1 MRIGIVAPSCRI
13 DEDVV
18 ARVSALAEGRA
29 ELVWHPQCFLSDGHF
44 AGPDAA
50 RAQALLDHANDPTID
65 AIWFAR
71 GGYGACRIVD
81 RVIDGLVPAARGKT
95 YLGYSDGGT
104 LLGALY
110 AAGIGQVAHG
120 PMPAD
125 IRRQGGE
132 AAVVRALDWL
142 VERDSSALEPSLGEG
157 PAVAFNIVILA
168 HLAGTRHLPDLAGH
182 PLNDHAFLS
191 AIKQRPEVWQRSHSG
206 GRRDG
211 AAITGGRSRTGRH
224 ERDRRGDRAGA
235 VAVVGGGTRLAD
247 FAKMRS
253 RRSGRSLP
261 TGGGLS
267 SCPTGSLPV
276 AVRVIRPLAP

>member
-182 PLNDHAFLS
+182 VLMIEEVDEYLYRTDRDLAQVMAAVKGLAGVRLGRISKVPENDPDFGAT
-191 AIKQRPEVWQRSHSG
+191 PEAVV
-206 GRRDG
+206 RDWC
-211 AAITGGRSRTGRH
+211 A
-224 ERDRRGDRAGA
+224 RAGVPFLGQA
-235 VAVVGGGTRLAD
+235 DIGHDAGNKVVP
-247 FAKMRS
+247 F
-253 RRSGRSLP
+253 
-261 TGGGLS
+261 
-267 SCPTGSLPV
+267 GSLPSSV
-276 AVRVIRPLAP
+276 TTNGL